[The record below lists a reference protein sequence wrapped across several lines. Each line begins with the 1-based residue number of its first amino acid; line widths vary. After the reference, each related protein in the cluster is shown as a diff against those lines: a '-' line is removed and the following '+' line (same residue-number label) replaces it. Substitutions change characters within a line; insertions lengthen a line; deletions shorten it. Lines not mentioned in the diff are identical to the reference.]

1 MKTILIA
8 VCFSILCMLSGCT
21 AILWEGNKVA
31 ESYTEKVTQMKDNV
45 TDVFQYNNLAA
56 SVVQDNSSKSLI
68 VPSEG
73 VAFLGDKNIY
83 ILTRGAT
90 ELLSLNKVAD
100 KVPLIS
106 GTDENTLKLQLVSPK
121 KGDATV
127 HFMDILLVEVNKNYR
142 DLSPEDVAVLKQSG
156 FQDEGRRY
164 LKKVS
169 IEGVI
174 IPRKS
179 LNYQFTDTE
188 SLGRKYT
195 VEFYNWDS
203 KTDIHPMNFATNILL
218 TPLTATADIVF
229 FPISLSFLRAIS
241 NASSFRH

>member
-1 MKTILIA
+1 
-8 VCFSILCMLSGCT
+8 MLSGCT
-21 AILWEGNKVA
+21 ALLWGGNKVT
-31 ESYTEKVTQMKDNV
+31 ESHTVKVTQIKDNV
-45 TDVFQYNNLAA
+45 TGVFQYDNLAA
-56 SVVQDNSSKSLI
+56 SVVQGSSSKSLI
-68 VPSEG
+68 IPSAG
-73 VAFLGDKNIY
+73 VAFMGEKNIY

-106 GTDENTLKLQLVSPK
+106 GTDENTLKLKLVSPK
-121 KGDATV
+121 KGEATV
-127 HFMDILLVEVNKNYR
+127 HFMDTLLVEVNKKHD
-142 DLSPEDVAVLKQSG
+142 DLSPEDIAVLKQSG

-174 IPRKS
+174 IPRKN

-195 VEFYNWDS
+195 VEFYNWDG
-203 KTDIHPMNFATNILL
+203 KTNLNLENLATNVVL
-218 TPLTATADIVF
+218 TPLAAAADIVF
-229 FPISLSFLRAIS
+229 FPISLQFLRLIS
-241 NASSFRH
+241 RPDWG